1 MQCSHDPNVKKK
13 TPQKK
18 KKLHKK
24 KKFFLE
30 RARNNRFSRTFHSCQ
45 RSPWSHNWLR
55 HRYCFIGVI
64 ADVSMIPHN
73 INLTYR
79 FLHWGEAEWAHRMTG
94 GERWRDSCLFERWC
108 HQMVGTFPRRHIA
121 QIYFSLHV
129 TLWSWKAL
137 WCGVSVRFK
146 NTFAQKCRLPF
157 SQMVI
162 SRHTQMQEITHTH
175 SWPTLTC
182 ATGTALSLKDM
193 RVIHMALWVILWI
206 HGHYIS
212 ALTCSLWARQRERT
226 WTHGRA
232 PSLFHRQM
240 ACSQQPSTE
249 HETHDKTCN

>member
-1 MQCSHDPNVKKK
+1 MFTWPEG
-13 TPQKK
+13 KK

-24 KKFFLE
+24 KKTPQKKKLFLE

-146 NTFAQKCRLPF
+146 NTFAQKRRLPF